1 VICGR
6 LDSFFWNEMELFR
19 ERVAIMT
26 VRRRRHGDDGTDAVS
41 AAT

>member
-19 ERVAIMT
+19 ERVAT
-26 VRRRRHGDDGTDAVS
+26 VTARCRRRGDDSTDAVS